1 MMSERP
7 ARVLCVDDNRWI
19 GESIERILRAH
30 PDLAWAGWLPS
41 TEGLVE
47 ATSSHRADVVLLDID
62 IPGEDS
68 FGALEALG
76 ETCPDIKVI
85 VLSGHVRAEYVDRA
99 LIGGAWGYISKNED
113 SGMIVAA
120 IRQAIAG
127 ETALSPVVAAE
138 LARH

>member
-1 MMSERP
+1 MTDRP
-7 ARVLCVDDNRWI
+7 TRVLCVDDNRWI

-30 PDLAWAGWLPS
+30 PDLVWAGWLPS
-41 TEGLVE
+41 TQGL
-47 ATSSHRADVVLLDID
+47 ADAAASSRADVVLLDID
-62 IPGEDS
+62 IPGENS
-68 FGALEALG
+68 FEVLEALG
-76 ETCPDIKVI
+76 ESCPQIKVI
-85 VLSGHVRAEYVDRA
+85 VLSGHVRAEFVDRA

-120 IRQAIAG
+120 IRQAISG